1 MPRTKVNQTSKRNR
15 ASECREEKL
24 REYKS
29 AFKGY
34 LATMENEVEAFIQEW
49 DGELDLLRQRT
60 NANLLKM
67 KMDKFLKM
75 TSSIFEHSPVNESFK
90 YNASYSNKCI
100 ETKDE
105 GYLTEDTSKL
115 SNFGSIVSVKSG
127 TNFVSESHLSRA
139 QQQQQQQPKDPFR
152 TPGPLTSALARGPRR
167 SRSACG
173 KYSSLVAT
181 EHQVKNKILTADRT
195 RPHSVERKQYFDGRP
210 VTPPVAFMRWPKPGE
225 MVLSKYGS
233 PVIAQA
239 LPDRFANV
247 NIPLRNGVMSLR
259 PKRLD
264 ALQADILE
272 DMGPQTLSELR
283 ILRGN
288 LEKIKT
294 TSEKNNQSNMN
305 Y

>member
-24 REYKS
+24 RECKS

-34 LATMENEVEAFIQEW
+34 LATMESEVEAFIQEW

-90 YNASYSNKCI
+90 YNSSCSNKCI
-100 ETKDE
+100 ATKDE

-115 SNFGSIVSVKSG
+115 SSFGSAVSVKSG
-127 TNFVSESHLSRA
+127 TNFVSEFHFSRA
-139 QQQQQQQPKDPFR
+139 QQQQQPKDPFR
-152 TPGPLTSALARGPRR
+152 TPGPLNAALARGPRR
-167 SRSACG
+167 SRSACS

-181 EHQVKNKILTADRT
+181 EHQARNKILTADRT
-195 RPHSVERKQYFDGRP
+195 RPHSIERKQYFDGRP

-247 NIPLRNGVMSLR
+247 NIPMRNGVMSLR
-259 PKRLD
+259 PKKLD

-288 LEKIKT
+288 LEKIVT
-294 TSEKNNQSNMN
+294 MADRMN
-305 Y
+305 K